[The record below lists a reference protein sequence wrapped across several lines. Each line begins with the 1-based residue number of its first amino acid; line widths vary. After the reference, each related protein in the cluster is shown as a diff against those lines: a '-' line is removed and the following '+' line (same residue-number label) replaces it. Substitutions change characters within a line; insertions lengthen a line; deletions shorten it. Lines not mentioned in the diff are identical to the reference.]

1 MFSLRQLKRF
11 LPKSDETEIL
21 SVKEVIHI
29 KIKEKIKKWLFSA
42 EIQRINQL
50 EKQIEESTNRLRL
63 ASIQLGNSEKEIEEC
78 RRLLTQFIDIGV
90 DVGFHSDD
98 HSWAVICIAGKPEY
112 VKFMPLAH
120 KDAKCVLDFLKQ
132 FQYSRQVIDSPF
144 AFREM
149 VRDRILR

>member
-1 MFSLRQLKRF
+1 M
-11 LPKSDETEIL
+11 
-21 SVKEVIHI
+21 VHI
-29 KIKEKIKKWLFSA
+29 KIKEKIKEWLFSS
-42 EIQRINQL
+42 EMIRIKQL

-78 RRLLTQFIDIGV
+78 RRLLTQFVDMGV
-90 DVGFHSDD
+90 DVGFHSDN

-132 FQYSRQVIDSPF
+132 FQYSRQVVDSPF
-144 AFREM
+144 AFKEM
-149 VRDRILR
+149 VRDRIFK